1 MKDIVTVGEIL
12 IDLTFN
18 GRENGVPHYTAN
30 PGGAPANVAVA
41 ASRLGARTA
50 FIGKVG
56 RDYFGDFLRRTLE
69 ENNVDVSGMLVDPF
83 ARTTMAV
90 VSLSET
96 GERSFS
102 FYRLNCAD
110 ILLRS
115 GDISLP
121 LLSDTRFLHFG
132 SVSLTDE
139 PSRTA
144 TLYAVDRA
152 KEAGATITYDPNY
165 RANLWKSEAQAV
177 ERIKSVLGKVDILK
191 ISDEEL
197 PLLTGTTDYDAGTR
211 QLYEDYGIPLILLT
225 LGADGAYYRRG
236 GETGKAA
243 GFKVKVADTN
253 GAGDTFFGAFLSRMV
268 ALGVDKPADLSP
280 EQLYES
286 VRTANLAAS
295 ITTSRHGAI
304 PAMPELKEL
313 KEREEKL
320 RQEAPDQSP
329 TDLVERVIEELDLYT
344 VCSAMPD
351 AERRI
356 GRLSGLISMAE
367 TFRQGDEYGL
377 HRFVLWLQNMERRG
391 QEPPSCAEGG
401 DAVRILSI
409 HKSKGL
415 EFPVVFCSGL
425 GRSFNRQDSYSTV
438 LVHPVLGLG
447 PRATDLIRK
456 LEYPTAA
463 RRAIDARIR
472 RESLSEEM
480 RLLYVA
486 MTRAKERL
494 ILTACVKNPDDAL
507 EDARNLI
514 FPSGFDCGS
523 GQVVKIP
530 AQLLQDAG
538 CPLQWILPAVV
549 ADDAFILNHDVL
561 ADRETDRDEI
571 RGSEDKAA
579 DPELLRLLD
588 RNLAWEYPHAEAQRL
603 PHPLPPPAGRGRPGQ
618 RCRPLPGAE
627 DPGEDRLYPGKSPG
641 NGPVYP
647 LSAGVLQSRR
657 TDDGSGRMEREN
669 GPAGIVRRLKRS
681 RRKTVRHAKSAD

>member
-197 PLLTGTTDYDAGTR
+197 PLLTGTTDYDAGIR

-320 RQEAPDQSP
+320 RQEA
-329 TDLVERVIEELDLYT
+329 E
-344 VCSAMPD
+344 
-351 AERRI
+351 
-356 GRLSGLISMAE
+356 
-367 TFRQGDEYGL
+367 
-377 HRFVLWLQNMERRG
+377 
-391 QEPPSCAEGG
+391 
-401 DAVRILSI
+401 
-409 HKSKGL
+409 
-415 EFPVVFCSGL
+415 
-425 GRSFNRQDSYSTV
+425 
-438 LVHPVLGLG
+438 
-447 PRATDLIRK
+447 
-456 LEYPTAA
+456 
-463 RRAIDARIR
+463 
-472 RESLSEEM
+472 
-480 RLLYVA
+480 
-486 MTRAKERL
+486 
-494 ILTACVKNPDDAL
+494 
-507 EDARNLI
+507 
-514 FPSGFDCGS
+514 
-523 GQVVKIP
+523 
-530 AQLLQDAG
+530 
-538 CPLQWILPAVV
+538 
-549 ADDAFILNHDVL
+549 
-561 ADRETDRDEI
+561 
-571 RGSEDKAA
+571 
-579 DPELLRLLD
+579 
-588 RNLAWEYPHAEAQRL
+588 
-603 PHPLPPPAGRGRPGQ
+603 
-618 RCRPLPGAE
+618 
-627 DPGEDRLYPGKSPG
+627 
-641 NGPVYP
+641 
-647 LSAGVLQSRR
+647 
-657 TDDGSGRMEREN
+657 
-669 GPAGIVRRLKRS
+669 
-681 RRKTVRHAKSAD
+681 